1 VNDSSFGRLA
11 GVLLSPGAT
20 FRSIAQRPTW
30 AVAMVV
36 LIGLILVMTVL
47 MFQRVDFAEMMRQ
60 QMADQGRPVP
70 EEMENAGGGM
80 TGCYAV
86 AGSLAWVAGLLIVSA
101 IFLVFNLFGGQLRYV
116 TSLSVLLHAMMPFAV
131 STLLA
136 MPVILS
142 REAISME
149 EIQQGSLLPSSL
161 GILAP
166 EDASPRLLALLTS
179 FEFFTFWT
187 LILLI
192 IGYQV
197 AARVSRTTAT
207 VTVLTLWALTVLLR
221 VGLAGFSPMGGAN

>member
-1 VNDSSFGRLA
+1 MNDSSFGRLV
-11 GVLLSPGAT
+11 GVLVSPGAT

-60 QMADQGRPVP
+60 QMAERGQPVP

-80 TGCYAV
+80 VGCYAA
-86 AGSLAWVAGLLIVSA
+86 AGAVAWVAGLLILSA

-131 STLLA
+131 STLLGI
-136 MPVILS
+136 PVILS

-149 EIQQGSLLPSSL
+149 EVQQGGLLPSSL

-192 IGYQV
+192 IGYQI

-207 VTVLTLWALTVLLR
+207 VTVLVLWALTVLLR
-221 VGLAGFSPMGGAN
+221 VGLAGFSPMGGAS